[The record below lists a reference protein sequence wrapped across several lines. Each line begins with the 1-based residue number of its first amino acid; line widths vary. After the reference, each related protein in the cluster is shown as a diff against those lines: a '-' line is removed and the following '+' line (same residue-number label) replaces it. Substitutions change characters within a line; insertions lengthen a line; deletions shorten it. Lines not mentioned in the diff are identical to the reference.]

1 MPLPEKNN
9 RVIITSALPYAN
21 GDLHIGHLLEH
32 VQTDI
37 WVRLLRAN
45 NITCH
50 YVCASDAHGTPIMLR
65 AKELDTEPE
74 KMVEEFRSSH
84 MKDLESFNISHDNF
98 YTTHS
103 EENKYFSELIYNKAK
118 ESGFIESKKIE
129 QLFDESAGL
138 FLSDRYVK
146 GTCPKCSAEE
156 QYGDNCE
163 ICGAKYEAVEL
174 INPVSTISGQKPVVK
189 TSEHVFFKLSK
200 LETNVAS
207 WMKATPL
214 QEAVKNKLE
223 EWFQQGL
230 KDWDI
235 SRDSPYFGF
244 EIPDMPGKY
253 FYVWL
258 DAPIGYIASLENHLR
273 AKNDESAEEIWSE
286 TANTEIYH
294 FIGKDIMNFHAL
306 FWPAL
311 LETSK
316 FKKPSNVFV
325 HGFLG
330 LNGAKMS
337 KSKGNFLSMRDY
349 LDILDADYIRYYLAS
364 KLSPSIDDIDLNYDD
379 FQKKVNSD
387 LVGKFVNIAS
397 RSAGFLKR
405 NDNQIGDIIDY
416 EFYENFI
423 SSKNEITNLFADLE
437 YSKAIK
443 EIMKLADSAN
453 AYVDEKK
460 PWILARDK
468 KNSEEVI
475 KIAST
480 TINLFRVINT
490 YLKIVIPETCS
501 KGESF
506 LNEIIGSIDDI
517 DTPLTN
523 HKLASFSPIL
533 KRLEDEKLEA
543 LIQRGSNG

>member
-65 AKELDTEPE
+65 AKELETEPE

-118 ESGFIESKKIE
+118 ESGFIESKQIE

-146 GTCPKCSAEE
+146 GTCPKCSAED

-163 ICGAKYEAVEL
+163 ICGAKYEAAEL

-200 LETNVAS
+200 LETNVAN

-258 DAPIGYIASLENHLR
+258 DAPIGYIASLENYLR

-286 TANTEIYH
+286 TANTEFYH

-397 RSAGFLKR
+397 RSAGFLKK

-523 HKLASFSPIL
+523 HKLAPFSPIL

-543 LIQRGSNG
+543 LVQRGSNG